1 MKEKKL
7 TRIVASQNER
17 KSCHEFRVMKKEFT
31 LAISSFDLKQ
41 WM

>member
-7 TRIVASQNER
+7 TRIVTSQNER
-17 KSCHEFRVMKKEFT
+17 KSRHEFRVMKKEFT

-41 WM
+41 